1 MNDKNKAI
9 TAIIIA
15 SVSIS
20 IAPTLVRLALD
31 EGNSPTLIAATR
43 LFFATLIMA
52 SAGKLNNS
60 LKFDL
65 EKKVW
70 IILSIS
76 GFFLA
81 IHFATWMASVKYT
94 TVAVSTVLVTTSP
107 LFVAFFGYFFLKDYL
122 TLKQSI
128 AIVSGMIASIAI
140 GLEGV
145 NLGDTL
151 GNEFLGGTL
160 ALIGAAT
167 VGVYITIG
175 RQQRQKLTL
184 TTYTTIVY
192 GVATIFL
199 MIFVILGLFDSSLT
213 ELTQIELVD
222 IVLMLLL
229 AIFPSCLGHSMYNYA
244 LKELKGAIIS
254 LSFLTEIIGS
264 IILASILFQ
273 EYPSNYFYVL
283 AIILIISILV
293 VIFEEKE
300 TNEEKYIFPE

>member
-15 SVSIS
+15 SISIS
-20 IAPTLVRLALD
+20 IAPTLVRITLD
-31 EGNSPTLIAATR
+31 EGNSPTLIAAAR

-52 SAGKLNNS
+52 SVGKFNKSLNFN
-60 LKFDL
+60 L
-65 EKKVW
+65 ERKIW

-94 TVAVSTVLVTTSP
+94 TVAASTVLVTTSP
-107 LFVAFFGYFFLKDYL
+107 LFVAIFGYFFLKDYL
-122 TLKQSI
+122 TIKQSA
-128 AIVSGMIASIAI
+128 AIITGMVASIAI

-145 NLGDTL
+145 NLTDTL
-151 GNEFLGGTL
+151 SNEFLGGTY

-175 RQQRQKLTL
+175 RQQRQSLTL

-192 GVATIFL
+192 GVAAFFL
-199 MIFVILGLFDSSLT
+199 TIFVILGLFDSSLA
-213 ELTQIELVD
+213 ELTRIDWIDV
-222 IVLMLLL
+222 ILMLLL

-244 LKELKGAIIS
+244 LKELKGAIVS

-264 IILASILFQ
+264 IILASILFN
-273 EYPSNYFYVL
+273 ENPTLYFYSLAVVL
-283 AIILIISILV
+283 IFSI
-293 VIFEEKE
+293 VIVLFEEKDTE
-300 TNEEKYIFPE
+300 VEKNILP